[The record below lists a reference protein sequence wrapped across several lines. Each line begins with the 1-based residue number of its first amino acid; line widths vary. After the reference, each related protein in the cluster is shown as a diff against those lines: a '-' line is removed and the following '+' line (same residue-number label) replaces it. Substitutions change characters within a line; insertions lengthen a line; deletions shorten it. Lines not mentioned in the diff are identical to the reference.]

1 MDFVTYFPSSVTYS
15 RYTSSSLAKT
25 FQVILRSPKLI
36 DVPFF
41 AFPFR
46 FPKLEAIPEKF
57 TDAVKS
63 FDTESILTGLYVSK
77 SGTFF
82 RGKFTF

>member
-1 MDFVTYFPSSVTYS
+1 M
-15 RYTSSSLAKT
+15 
-25 FQVILRSPKLI
+25 ILRSPKLI

-77 SGTFF
+77 LETFF
-82 RGKFTF
+82 VESLLSKNFFIVDLVISSTKS